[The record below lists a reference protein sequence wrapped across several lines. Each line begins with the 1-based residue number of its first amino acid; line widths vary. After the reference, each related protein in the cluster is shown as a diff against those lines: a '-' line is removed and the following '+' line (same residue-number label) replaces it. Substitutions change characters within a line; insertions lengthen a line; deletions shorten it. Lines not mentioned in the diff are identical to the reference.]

1 MTTRD
6 YGTASES
13 KKPTTKIE
21 EHDCSDCVYRMKKL
35 NKNGGKI
42 YVWFRIC
49 VCDEPNLE
57 DRLEEYNSISKGDG
71 LPQSYSKDGIHVHY
85 AKACTYRTLREL
97 PNWVFKIE
105 EECHCEKRLPKGR
118 LT

>member
-42 YVWFRIC
+42 YVWFRII
-49 VCDEPNLE
+49 EILTQ
-57 DRLEEYNSISKGDG
+57 RIR
-71 LPQSYSKDGIHVHY
+71 Q
-85 AKACTYRTLREL
+85 TLKQL
-97 PNWVFKIE
+97 QLN
-105 EECHCEKRLPKGR
+105 
-118 LT
+118 